1 MGFEALDVASMIVQQ
16 SALPLFEENTAYAI
30 VNTAEIA
37 TNFIALSLSP
47 ELLMIASEQG
57 LTLQTSTIG
66 GEQQLVVTGHI
77 SPEVETL
84 LIAEVRGAK
93 KQEQLR
99 EKVAQHNALTSAQ
112 RAPASR
118 GAVFAPIP

>member
-1 MGFEALDVASMIVQQ
+1 M
-16 SALPLFEENTAYAI
+16 
-30 VNTAEIA
+30 
-37 TNFIALSLSP
+37 
-47 ELLMIASEQG
+47 
-57 LTLQTSTIG
+57 
-66 GEQQLVVTGHI
+66 
-77 SPEVETL
+77 

-118 GAVFAPIP
+118 GAVFAPIPSLSYREKRNDQAFCNPIKLIYGCSTL